1 MKIIFNPDLSKQD
14 QKVTISRQ
22 IKKLLHPTL
31 LFNNVPLKQFIS
43 ETL

>member
-1 MKIIFNPDLSKQD
+1 MKITLNPDLSKQE
-14 QKVTISRQ
+14 QEVTISRK